1 MSETDQLHDQEGS
14 ATSNGKT
21 CCAPVQRPATAAIDE
36 DVTLLS
42 TLANETR
49 YEAVRVLAAS
59 ERELCACEIEGA
71 LPVSQSA
78 VSQALGALYAA
89 GLVERRKDGRWRYYR
104 TTEATNRLIETID
117 SLRKDH
123 Q

>member
-1 MSETDQLHDQEGS
+1 MGGTDQLHDQKGS
-14 ATSNGKT
+14 ATSDGKA
-21 CCAPVQRPATAAIDE
+21 CCAPVQRPAAAAINE

-59 ERELCACEIEGA
+59 ERELCACEIEEM

-89 GLVERRKDGRWRYYR
+89 GLVERRKEGRWRYYCI
-104 TTEATNRLIETID
+104 TEATQRLIETVD
-117 SLRKDH
+117 TLREDH
-123 Q
+123 